1 MKKTKILALGLA
13 ALMGL
18 APVTACSQ
26 GGSGESSEPQ
36 SSQTESAG
44 GENNSGAD
52 QPKSTGRF
60 TPYGRKIFPLTSAWI
75 TSLKSI
81 RLR

>member
-18 APVTACSQ
+18 AAVK
-26 GGSGESSEPQ
+26 
-36 SSQTESAG
+36 AG
-44 GENNSGAD
+44 AVKAPSPSLLRRRA
-52 QPKSTGRF
+52 PAAKTIAAPTSRKSTGRF
-60 TPYGRKIFPLTSAWI
+60 TPYGRKIFLLTSAWI